1 MGYENYDDWKLANPY
16 DEYEGKYVPVD
27 VDVEIYNEDETS
39 EKTTIRVDALL
50 TCDDFEK
57 ECYVRDEDIKD
68 SVAEYLGKGCDYEI
82 IDWRRA

>member
-1 MGYENYDDWKLANPY
+1 MGYNNYDDWKLANPY
-16 DEYEGKYVPVD
+16 DEYEDKYVPVD
-27 VDVEIYNEDETS
+27 VEIEIYNEDETS

-50 TCDDFEK
+50 TCDNFEK

-68 SVAEYLGKGCDYEI
+68 AVAEYLGKGCDYEI